1 MLSFKKGS
9 KKRSSD
15 KFDLVEDKPVTK
27 KNKHVVIDDDDEEF
41 GERPGGLPQTEEI
54 PGSLPKTNVADTT
67 HYPCEGCQKHLFR
80 EVDAKLQA
88 RTLPAKTVG
97 VLKLLPHFTADELVD
112 TIVDMYSP
120 STVAPITSP
129 ARVVIADDDDKWRV
143 LKFPDINF
151 FAGTNFEKTIQPWM
165 IPKMPVLCHIT
176 NGIIGCALC
185 KLQSVASNSPVSFWS
200 VRCVFFMYAFD
211 FVLTFACTG
220 HSVVP
225 RSWSICQH
233 TRGEI
238 QRLLCHYQQTT
249 C

>member
-1 MLSFKKGS
+1 MSKKIKGSS
-9 KKRSSD
+9 KKRNYD
-15 KFDLVEDKPVTK
+15 EYDLVEEPVAKPHK
-27 KNKHVVIDDDDEEF
+27 KIILSSDDDAVES
-41 GERPGGLPQTEEI
+41 R
-54 PGSLPKTNVADTT
+54 PGSLPPPTVADTT
-67 HYPCEGCQKHLFR
+67 HFPCEGCQKQLFR

-88 RTLPAKTVG
+88 RTLPVKTVD

-120 STVAPITSP
+120 SAVAPIMSP
-129 ARVVIADDDDKWRV
+129 TRVPIADDDDKWRV

-151 FAGTNFEKTIQPWM
+151 FSGTSFEKTIQTWM

-176 NGIIGCALC
+176 HGILGCAFC
-185 KLQSVASNSPVSFWS
+185 KLQSVASNSPVRS
-200 VRCVFFMYAFD
+200 VCSLSLHICLSLR
-211 FVLTFACTG
+211 LTITCTG
-220 HSVVP
+220 HAVVP
-225 RSWSICQH
+225 RSWSICQR